1 MGSEAVIFVL
11 LAVIV
16 FIVILWRDD
25 KVEKR
30 QAVARHKEVLSTRD
44 STLERLTT
52 ALHES
57 TEHNA
62 KLEAEIQR
70 LRTIPLTQKPDKTEN
85 AVIKAKSPAQ
95 VRQITE
101 AAWGK
106 FEEIKNGS

>member
-16 FIVILWRDD
+16 GMVILWRDD
-25 KVEKR
+25 ISSKR
-30 QAVARHKEVLSTRD
+30 QHVVKLSSKVD
-44 STLERLTT
+44 SQDTVIAGLTKR
-52 ALHES
+52 
-57 TEHNA
+57 NA
-62 KLEAEIQR
+62 ELEAEIQR

-106 FEEIKNGS
+106 FEEMTNGS